1 MNDSVFYVT
10 DENGESKQ
18 MQILFTFMD
27 ERSEKNYVVFVD
39 PSDEESDEI
48 FASGYASD
56 GSLIPIETDEEWEMV
71 NEVLAAFDEDM
82 EAEANE
88 AEFDCE

>member
-10 DENGESKQ
+10 DEHGERKE

-39 PSDEESDEI
+39 PSDEESEEI
-48 FASGYASD
+48 YASAYGSD
-56 GSLIPIETDEEWEMV
+56 GALIPIETDEEWDMV
-71 NEVLAAFDEDM
+71 NEVLAAFQEDE
-82 EAEANE
+82 EAEAE
-88 AEFDCE
+88 ECEMDCE

>member
-39 PSDEESDEI
+39 PNDEESQEI
-48 FASGYASD
+48 FASGYAAD
-56 GSLIPIETDEEWEMV
+56 GSLIPIETEEEWEMV
-71 NEVLAAFDEDM
+71 NEVLAAFEEDV
-82 EAEANE
+82 EAEEN
-88 AEFDCE
+88 EFDCE